1 MANKFLPGG
10 LAAAERLI
18 VALDFNTAAEA
29 NRLIEQLDDSINFY
43 KVGWQLFLGEG
54 WPFVRTLLE
63 DGRKVFLDL
72 KINDIDQTVQ
82 AALANMPS
90 EFAGSLELLTI
101 NGGSATASA
110 AKKGR
115 GVNSKPYLLMLTVL
129 SSMDASDLKELAPD
143 GATVD
148 TETVVKRKA
157 QQALD
162 AGCEGLIASGTSVRD
177 LRREF
182 RDREF
187 LIVTPGIRPRDS
199 GHDDHK
205 RTLTP
210 YQAIAFGA
218 DYLVVGRPITRSSEP
233 LQTAQAIISDMEAAL
248 DKLSGAIIE

>member
-54 WPFVRTLLE
+54 WSFVRTLLE

-82 AALANMPS
+82 AALANMPN

-129 SSMDASDLKELAPD
+129 SSMDASDLKELSPD
-143 GATVD
+143 G
-148 TETVVKRKA
+148 
-157 QQALD
+157 
-162 AGCEGLIASGTSVRD
+162 GSG
-177 LRREF
+177 
-182 RDREF
+182 
-187 LIVTPGIRPRDS
+187 GHGDS
-199 GHDDHK
+199 
-205 RTLTP
+205 R
-210 YQAIAFGA
+210 
-218 DYLVVGRPITRSSEP
+218 
-233 LQTAQAIISDMEAAL
+233 QT
-248 DKLSGAIIE
+248 